1 MKHESPPNARQI
13 IMGLLVAELDQALSA
28 RQVVAACGLFG
39 ITENSA
45 RVALARL
52 SSKGLIESAG
62 RGSYRLGE
70 AATGLAGD
78 VATWREAE
86 ARVVNWSGHYIIV
99 HCGPLGRSDRTA
111 LRRRERAFDMLG
123 LRELEKDLYVRPD
136 NLTGG
141 VNAVRQRLHDLGL
154 DSDASV
160 FIGSDF
166 DAARET
172 RLHTLWDGQSL
183 NSLYR
188 HQQDTL
194 ERWLAR
200 ADELEM
206 EDAARE
212 SFLLGNRA
220 IRQIVFDPLLPAPL
234 VDVEARSAFIET
246 VKRFDRAGY
255 AIWQRLYRLQEGR
268 EVSAPVSALAH

>member
-1 MKHESPPNARQI
+1 MIHDSPPNARQI
-13 IMGLLVAELDQALSA
+13 IMGLLAAELDQALTA
-28 RQVVAACGLFG
+28 RQVVAACALFG

-52 SSKGLIESAG
+52 SSKGLIESAE

-86 ARVVNWSGHYIIV
+86 SRLVNWSGHYIIV

-111 LRRRERAFDMLG
+111 LRRRERAFDMVG

-141 VNAVRQRLHDLGL
+141 VPAVRKRLQGLGL
-154 DSDASV
+154 ESDASV

-166 DAARET
+166 DAAREA
-172 RLHTLWDGQSL
+172 RLGTLWDGESL
-183 NSLYR
+183 NDRYR
-188 HQQDTL
+188 HQRDLL
-194 ERWLAR
+194 ERWLTR
-200 ADELEM
+200 ADDLDL

-220 IRQIVFDPLLPAPL
+220 IRHIVFDPLLPAPL
-234 VDVEARSAFIET
+234 VDVAARSEFIET

-255 AIWQRLYRLQEGR
+255 GIWQRLYRVQEVR
-268 EVSAPVSALAH
+268 DVSAPGVELTH